1 MKSDAVPRRAP
12 GRPLEARPRRL
23 AIEATLDLIAE
34 RGLRALTTDAVARR
48 AGISKATMYRRWP
61 SKDALVVDAV
71 SSLVSEVAIPDTGTL
86 REDVRALLRDSVALY
101 AGSRPAKLIP
111 DLVAEMA
118 RTPAV
123 ADAVRTGFLAQRR
136 DALRRVLDRARK
148 RGELRDRVDD
158 ELCIDL
164 LVAVIQYRLLISGGP
179 LTTRLADELTDAL
192 LHGIASSQPGAH
204 LADLS
209 SDG

>member
-1 MKSDAVPRRAP
+1 
-12 GRPLEARPRRL
+12 L

-61 SKDALVVDAV
+61 SKEALVVDAV
-71 SSLVSEVAIPDTGTL
+71 SSLVSEVAIPDTGSL
-86 REDVRALLRDSVALY
+86 REDVHALLRDSVALY

-118 RTPAV
+118 RTPVV

-136 DALRRVLDRARK
+136 DALRRVLDRARA
-148 RGELRDRVDD
+148 RGEVRDGIDD
-158 ELCIDL
+158 ELCVDL
-164 LVAVIQYRLLISGGP
+164 LVGVIPHRFLISDGP
-179 LTTRLADELTDAL
+179 LTTQLADDLTDAL
-192 LHGIASSQPGAH
+192 LHGIAN
-204 LADLS
+204 
-209 SDG
+209 